1 MRLPNCRQPQGLPYR
16 PHNQIKG
23 TREGA
28 TTKLSTMKT
37 ILSLF
42 LLIGL
47 TSCVQAQ
54 SPGIITQDV
63 ATFKKTIQSKKIQL
77 VDVRT
82 PAEFSTGSIEGAQN
96 IDVKNAEFQTMAA
109 KLDKKR
115 PVAVYC
121 RSGARSANA
130 ANILKEMGFKKIYN
144 LDGGYLAWTK

>member
-1 MRLPNCRQPQGLPYR
+1 
-16 PHNQIKG
+16 
-23 TREGA
+23 
-28 TTKLSTMKT
+28 MKA

-42 LLIGL
+42 LLISL

-54 SPGIITQDV
+54 SPGVITQDV

-82 PAEFSTGSIEGAQN
+82 PAEFSAGSIEGAQN
-96 IDVKNAEFQTMAA
+96 IDVKSSEFKTMAA

-121 RSGARSANA
+121 LSGIRSARA
-130 ANILKEMGFKKIYN
+130 AGILKEMGFKKIYN
-144 LDGGYLAWTK
+144 LDGGYTAWTK